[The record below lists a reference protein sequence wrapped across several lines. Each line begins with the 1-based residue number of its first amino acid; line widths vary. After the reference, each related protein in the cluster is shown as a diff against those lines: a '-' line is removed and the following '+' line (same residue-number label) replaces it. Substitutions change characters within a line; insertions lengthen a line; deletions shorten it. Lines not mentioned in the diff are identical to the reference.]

1 MGNRALADL
10 IVVEFAQ
17 MVSGPMCGKMF
28 ADMGAEVIKIEP
40 PGAGDEMRA
49 HPPFP
54 GDIPHPEKSGSFLYL
69 NTSKKSITLDP
80 ATPAG
85 AEVFRRLI
93 MRADLLIENHQ
104 PGYLDSIG
112 LGYNALKAL
121 NPRLILTSI
130 TPFGQTGP
138 YRNWKGTDLIEFAMS
153 LTGYNTPTMVDDPER
168 ENPLR
173 APGRQAEM
181 MGATAAAA
189 ASMFAIFHREAT
201 GEGQWIDVPCW
212 QAVAS
217 TSKIEMAA
225 YTYKGIPWSRM
236 RGNVATGLEPLPCK
250 DGYIYTLWA
259 ADAHYQAL
267 KTLLH
272 NPPELESEVFDT
284 LAGRQANDDV
294 LRPMI
299 REELR
304 KYDTEYLVREGQR
317 LGLTI
322 GPVFTVAQAA
332 RHPHLRARDAFAEI
346 DHPIA
351 GRFQYPRSLVQ
362 MTATPPASSR
372 APMLGEHN
380 TEILGRLGYSLE
392 EQQSMRA
399 AGVI

>member
-1 MGNRALADL
+1 
-10 IVVEFAQ
+10 
-17 MVSGPMCGKMF
+17 MCGKMF
-28 ADMGAEVIKIEP
+28 ADMGAEVIKLEP
-40 PGAGDEMRA
+40 VGAGDEMRA

-54 GDIPHPEKSGSFLYL
+54 GDVPHPEKSGSFLYL

-80 ATPAG
+80 STSAG
-85 AEVFRRLI
+85 AEVFRKLI
-93 MRADLLIENHQ
+93 VGADVLIENHQ
-104 PGYLDSIG
+104 PGHLDRIG
-112 LGYNALKAL
+112 LGYEALNAL

-138 YRNWKGTDLIEFAMS
+138 YRDWKGTDLIEFAMS
-153 LTGYNTPTMVDDPER
+153 LTGYNTPTMIDDPER

-173 APGRQAEM
+173 APGHQAEM

-189 ASMFAIFHREAT
+189 ATMFAIFHREAT
-201 GEGQWIDVPCW
+201 GLGQWIDAPCW

-225 YTYKGIPWSRM
+225 LTYAGVPFSRM

-250 DGYIYTLWA
+250 DGYVYTLWA
-259 ADAHYQAL
+259 ADSHYKAL

-272 NPPELESEVFDT
+272 NPPEFESEVFD
-284 LAGRQANDDV
+284 LLVGRQANDDV

-299 REELR
+299 RHELL
-304 KYDTEYLVREGQR
+304 KYDTEYLVSEGQR

-332 RHPHLRARDAFAEI
+332 NHPHLRARNAFVEI
-346 DHPIA
+346 DHPVA
-351 GRFQYPRSLVQ
+351 GRFEYPRSLVQ
-362 MTATPPASSR
+362 MTATPPTSTR
-372 APMLGEHN
+372 APLLGEHN
-380 TEILGRLGYSLE
+380 AEILGRLGYSLD
-392 EQQSMRA
+392 EQQGMRA

>member
-1 MGNRALADL
+1 
-10 IVVEFAQ
+10 

-28 ADMGAEVIKIEP
+28 ADMGAEVIKLEP
-40 PGAGDEMRA
+40 VGAGDEMRA

-80 ATPAG
+80 STSAG
-85 AEVFRRLI
+85 AEVFRKLI
-93 MRADLLIENHQ
+93 VGADVLIENHQ
-104 PGYLDSIG
+104 PGHLDRIG
-112 LGYNALKAL
+112 LGYEALNAL

-138 YRNWKGTDLIEFAMS
+138 YRDWKGTDLIEFAMS
-153 LTGYNTPTMVDDPER
+153 LTGYNTPTMIDDPER

-173 APGRQAEM
+173 APGHQAEM

-189 ASMFAIFHREAT
+189 ATMFAIFHREAT
-201 GEGQWIDVPCW
+201 GLGQWIDAPCW

-225 YTYKGIPWSRM
+225 LTYAGVPFSRM

-250 DGYIYTLWA
+250 DGYVYTLWA
-259 ADAHYQAL
+259 ADSHYKAL

-272 NPPELESEVFDT
+272 NPPEFESEVFD
-284 LAGRQANDDV
+284 LLVGRQANDDV

-299 REELR
+299 RHELL
-304 KYDTEYLVREGQR
+304 KYDTEYLVSEGQR

-332 RHPHLRARDAFAEI
+332 NHPHLRARNAFVEI
-346 DHPIA
+346 DHPVA
-351 GRFQYPRSLVQ
+351 GRFEYPRSLVQ
-362 MTATPPASSR
+362 MTATPPTSTR
-372 APMLGEHN
+372 APLLGEHN
-380 TEILGRLGYSLE
+380 AEILGRLGYSLD
-392 EQQSMRA
+392 EQQGMRA